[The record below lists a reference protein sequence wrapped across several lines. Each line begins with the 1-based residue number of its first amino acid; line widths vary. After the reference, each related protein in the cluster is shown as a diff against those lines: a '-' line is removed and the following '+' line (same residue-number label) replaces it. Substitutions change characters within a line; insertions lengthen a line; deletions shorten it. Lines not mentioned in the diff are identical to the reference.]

1 MDSTKLFDSMLLDL
15 RQQFS
20 RRIPGGLTDTADQRL
35 NRTLEHYVSEVG
47 KVQGSVSNTNK
58 RDVLRLTYD
67 SMAKWFRR
75 NMAQL
80 IRAEAETETDARIS
94 EKYESEVDP
103 ATLFASFKAGRAA
116 PVTES
121 TPAPAPA
128 PFRMPDLEEVPK
140 RAPQVPSQY
149 GIQQKDVLQPQE
161 DVVKY
166 REVEY
171 NLIMNSKD
179 RDWLRNTSQ
188 NRYNFVIQ
196 FNTNFKPQ
204 GFGMQATIVNRLR
217 NITRIEFVKAILPV
231 EGLDVVV
238 TRDCSGS
245 SGTNVFNSFY
255 SALALPS
262 INVLVEEFQGNNFGT
277 NNGIDN
283 SLAICQYDAT
293 WRSDFN
299 SHPDKPNFNRGY
311 TLFFPKFMKA
321 QRVYAPTPLANL
333 QSLSFRIQDPENNLL
348 SNLPDASTLAAIQ
361 FGNTFSD
368 ISSCYD
374 ISGDYIFLKT
384 KEWFPLWSYSQL
396 DKILIDGLT
405 FQSVNSTAGGVA
417 LNAWLQ
423 DSAGHTIVGVAYTA
437 DSGTVTDGFNTVG
450 YANWIIIRN
459 RFQDPTTGGTELDPF
474 SGPGGDTALATDLMG
489 YPQTGG
495 ILNLSRQVQLVIRI
509 ITREYDLVS
518 NIRPDNV

>member
-1 MDSTKLFDSMLLDL
+1 MDSTKFFDSMLLDL
-15 RQQFS
+15 RQQFN

-35 NRTLEHYVSEVG
+35 NRTLQHYVTEVA
-47 KVQGSVSNTNK
+47 KVQGSVSNSNK
-58 RDVLRLTYD
+58 RDILRLSYD

-75 NMAQL
+75 NTSHLMTPT
-80 IRAEAETETDARIS
+80 EAF
-94 EKYESEVDP
+94 ESEVDHT
-103 ATLFASFKAGRAA
+103 TLFSR
-116 PVTES
+116 VRSSSE
-121 TPAPAPA
+121 PAPAPQY
-128 PFRMPDLEEVPK
+128 LEEVPQ
-140 RAPQVPSQY
+140 RTHAATQY
-149 GIQQKDVLQPQE
+149 GVQQKDALQPQE

-171 NLIMNSKD
+171 NLLMNSKD

-204 GFGMQATIVNRLR
+204 GFGMQANIQNRLR

-238 TRDCSGS
+238 TRDCTGT
-245 SGTNVFNSFY
+245 SGTNAVNSFY

-262 INVLVEEFQGNNFGT
+262 INVLVDEFQGNNFGT
-277 NNGIDN
+277 NNGIDK
-283 SLAICQYDAT
+283 SLAVCQYDAT
-293 WRSDFN
+293 WRSDYN
-299 SHPDKPNFNRGY
+299 TTPEKPNFNRGY

-348 SNLPDASTLAAIQ
+348 SALPDASILSTIQ
-361 FGNTFSD
+361 FSNTLPD
-368 ISSCYD
+368 VSSCYAD
-374 ISGDYIFLKT
+374 VTGAYIFMQMKD
-384 KEWFPLWSYSQL
+384 WFPLWSYSQL
-396 DKILIDGLT
+396 DKILVDGLT
-405 FQSVNSTAGGVA
+405 FASVSSPNASDA
-417 LNAWLQ
+417 LKKWLQ
-423 DSAGHTIVGVAYTA
+423 NSAGHTIVGVAYSAT
-437 DSGTVTDGFNTVG
+437 SGTITDGFNSVG
-450 YANWIIIRN
+450 YANWVIIRN
-459 RFQDPTTGGTELDPF
+459 RFQDPAAGGTALDPF
-474 SGPGGDTALATDLMG
+474 SGPDGDATLGQELVG

-509 ITREYDLVS
+509 ITREYDLGS